1 MNKKIRVILI
11 VIFFF
16 LLFCMFPSKCKAAD
30 LDQILDYTTTISP
43 RDDGTLDIKYHI
55 EWKVLDSTTEGP
67 LEWVKIGIPNQ
78 HVNNIKKIS
87 NNISTVKYLSS
98 NGNYVKVKFKNKY
111 YAGDTVIFEFS
122 IHQSYMYN
130 INNSTGEVS
139 YEFTP
144 GWFEDIKVEKATIQW
159 KNNDILK
166 HNGKDNG
173 EYITWSKKLGKGQKI
188 TAKVKYS
195 VGRFK
200 LNYNKQNNNM
210 GEISKLIKRI
220 ANYIMIFA
228 FIVCIIY
235 SMISPSYYR
244 HGGYGY
250 YEDYYPYR
258 HHYYY
263 DHHYGGHHGGGGFG
277 GGSSSDRRRWKFILR
292 VCMCMCRRRACW
304 MC

>member
-1 MNKKIRVILI
+1 MNKKIKVILI
-11 VIFFF
+11 MIFFI
-16 LLFCMFPSKCKAAD
+16 LLFFIFPSKCKAVD

-87 NNISTVKYLSS
+87 NNISTVNYLSS
-98 NGNYVKVKFKNKY
+98 NGNYVKVKFKDKY

-122 IHQSYMYN
+122 IHQAYMYN
-130 INNSTGEVS
+130 INNSTGKVS

-144 GWFEDIKVEKATIQW
+144 GWFDDIKVEKATIQW
-159 KNNDILK
+159 KSDDVLK
-166 HNGKDNG
+166 HNGSDGNQ
-173 EYITWSKKLGKGQKI
+173 YITWSKKLGKGQKI
-188 TAKVKYS
+188 TAKVEYS

-200 LNYNKQNNNM
+200 LDYNKQNKNVRETDDLM
-210 GEISKLIKRI
+210 LIKNI
-220 ANYIMIFA
+220 IIFLIFLF
-228 FIVCIIY
+228 FIICVIF

-250 YEDYYPYR
+250 YDDYYPYR
-258 HHYYY
+258 R
-263 DHHYGGHHGGGGFG
+263 HYGGYHRHGGFGGGFG
-277 GGSSSDRRRWKFILR
+277 GGSSGGRRRRKFVMCMCLR
-292 VCMCMCRRRACW
+292 VCRWRPCW